1 VSAGREPAE
10 TAATTTTGRIS
21 IGEAGENAAVAH
33 LRARGWRLLERNART
48 RWGELDVVA
57 LDGATLV
64 FVEVKARRGAG
75 PQVAELA
82 LESIGPRKRIQVRRL
97 ARAWLAAPTSPVG
110 YREIRFDAIG
120 VSIGASGRASAIR
133 HLRAAF

>member
-1 VSAGREPAE
+1 VSASREPVE
-10 TAATTTTGRIS
+10 AAPARRAGV
-21 IGEAGENAAVAH
+21 GEAGESAAAAH
-33 LRARGWRLLERNART
+33 LRGRGWRLVARNART
-48 RWGELDVVA
+48 RWGELDIVA

-64 FVEVKARRGAG
+64 FVEVKARRGTG
-75 PQVAELA
+75 PSSAELA

-97 ARAWLAAPTSPVG
+97 ARAWLAGPANPGG

-120 VSIGASGRASAIR
+120 VSIGPSRRANGIR